1 MSIGSRARRW
11 PLERRCRSWRS
22 GKIDGYREG
31 KVRRRGEVKSVIA
44 LVERFR
50 LEFLFVIYGIVPKIV
65 VRHIDSD
72 MNFIIKY

>member
-1 MSIGSRARRW
+1 MVIG
-11 PLERRCRSWRS
+11 
-22 GKIDGYREG
+22 RE
-31 KVRRRGEVKSVIA
+31 RRRGGGTKSVIA

-50 LEFLFVIYGIVPKIV
+50 LEFLFVIYGIVSKIV